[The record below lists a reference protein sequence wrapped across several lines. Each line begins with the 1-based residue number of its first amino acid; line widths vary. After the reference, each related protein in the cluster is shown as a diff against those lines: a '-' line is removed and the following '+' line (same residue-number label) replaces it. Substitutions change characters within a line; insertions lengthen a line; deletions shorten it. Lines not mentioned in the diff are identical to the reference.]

1 MDKKV
6 IKVVVLT
13 DKPMKEVIKIM
24 ETNGCVVTA
33 AEQFEPSWEDI
44 WEGYEQ

>member
-1 MDKKV
+1 MNKKV

-13 DKPMKEVIKIM
+13 DKPMEEVVKIM